1 MLPSVLDSPLP
12 ELTHDYIH
20 STVLEK
26 QDESDAEKHA
36 RLANKQYD
44 IPHYRKF
51 TIITVAWCVPWILVD
66 VKKDNQNISYL

>member
-51 TIITVAWCVPWILVD
+51 TIITVA
-66 VKKDNQNISYL
+66 